1 MGGREI
7 STGYLV
13 EKSEDSRSLEDID
26 VNRRIIL
33 KSMLKRWENVDW
45 RYLAQDG
52 EYWLA
57 VVITVM
63 NLQGPQNFGEFFDQL
78 RKY

>member
-1 MGGREI
+1 
-7 STGYLV
+7 
-13 EKSEDSRSLEDID
+13 
-26 VNRRIIL
+26 
-33 KSMLKRWENVDW
+33 MLIRWENVDW
-45 RYLAQDG
+45 IYLAQDG

-63 NLQGPQNFGEFFDQL
+63 NLQGPQNVGEFLDQL